1 MARTWTSKSRY
12 SQHPNVI
19 QTEYPNVLFVYR
31 QNDGNEMV
39 NIAYTRHHST
49 DEEATDHDVPPKQYK
64 KIRFNKET
72 HPLSLMV
79 LHTTCSWPK

>member
-1 MARTWTSKSRY
+1 MAES
-12 SQHPNVI
+12 
-19 QTEYPNVLFVYR
+19 VLHRSVELERFLVNSESFKIKFDYEFV
-31 QNDGNEMV
+31 DDANEMV

-49 DEEATDHDVPPKQYK
+49 DEEATDNDVPPKQYK

-79 LHTTCSWPK
+79 LHTTYSWPK